1 MFVINFLLDCPRRAS
16 GARTAQLSK
25 KMMTNLSENG
35 YIHEFGFRA
44 YECFVKAKLSIQYDT
59 LVFINSNSA

>member
-1 MFVINFLLDCPRRAS
+1 MFVINFLLDIERRAR

-35 YIHEFGFRA
+35 YIH
-44 YECFVKAKLSIQYDT
+44 K
-59 LVFINSNSA
+59 